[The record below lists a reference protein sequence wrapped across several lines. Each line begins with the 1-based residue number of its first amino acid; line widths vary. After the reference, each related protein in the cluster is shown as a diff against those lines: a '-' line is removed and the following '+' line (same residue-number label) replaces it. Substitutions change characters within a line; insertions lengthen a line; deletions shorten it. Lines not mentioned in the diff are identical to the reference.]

1 MTREGRNIFFP
12 RFFKSI
18 EMNELAT
25 KETIE
30 KERHWYALYV
40 QPRKEKV
47 VHRELQK
54 RDFECY
60 LPLKKEIRK
69 WADRKK
75 QVELPLFTSYV
86 FVKIEEY
93 KQWDVLQV
101 PGAVKFIWFGGK
113 AVPIPEHQIES
124 IKILIARDIA
134 FELIPQQIR
143 KGDLVRI
150 KEGPFEG
157 LVGTVLRNDNKTRFL
172 ISVNSIGTD
181 IRLEIGE
188 EDLISIE
195 KEKNKIL

>member
-1 MTREGRNIFFP
+1 MREGMFFFP

-18 EMNELAT
+18 EMSEFPIKDT
-25 KETIE
+25 KQR
-30 KERHWYALYV
+30 ERHWYALYV

-93 KQWDVLQV
+93 KQWNVLQV

-181 IRLEIGE
+181 IRLEISE

-195 KEKNKIL
+195 KEKK

>member
-30 KERHWYALYV
+30 KEKHWYALYV

-86 FVKIEEY
+86 FVKIDEY

>member
-1 MTREGRNIFFP
+1 
-12 RFFKSI
+12 
-18 EMNELAT
+18 MNELAT

-30 KERHWYALYV
+30 KEKHWYALYV

-86 FVKIEEY
+86 FVKIDEY

>member
-18 EMNELAT
+18 EMTELAT

-86 FVKIEEY
+86 FVKIDEY

-195 KEKNKIL
+195 KEKK

>member
-93 KQWDVLQV
+93 KQWNVLQV

>member
-1 MTREGRNIFFP
+1 
-12 RFFKSI
+12 
-18 EMNELAT
+18 MNELAT

-86 FVKIEEY
+86 FVKIDEY

-150 KEGPFEG
+150 KEGPFEC

>member
-86 FVKIEEY
+86 FVKIDEY

-181 IRLEIGE
+181 IRLEISE

-195 KEKNKIL
+195 KEKK

>member
-25 KETIE
+25 KETIQ

-86 FVKIEEY
+86 FVKIDEY

-181 IRLEIGE
+181 IRLEISE

-195 KEKNKIL
+195 KEKK

>member
-86 FVKIEEY
+86 FVKIDEY

>member
-86 FVKIEEY
+86 FVKIEEH

-195 KEKNKIL
+195 KEKNNIL

>member
-1 MTREGRNIFFP
+1 
-12 RFFKSI
+12 
-18 EMNELAT
+18 MNELAT

-86 FVKIEEY
+86 FVKIEEH